1 MNNKNQGLLKV
12 IGNVMKQSR
21 LLSCGIIFTVFGA
34 VISALLPPL
43 VLERIINLLTAGN
56 AVSLSLAILYFVLLA
71 FTSILDCF
79 RESLLV
85 IFGQKITHRLRSV
98 LCEKMSRLPADTFV
112 KQEPGIVV
120 SRFVNDVDTVES
132 LFTSGIISMFADAC
146 KIISIFVILFVKN
159 KGLALVIL

>member
-98 LCEKMSRLPADTFV
+98 LCE
-112 KQEPGIVV
+112 
-120 SRFVNDVDTVES
+120 
-132 LFTSGIISMFADAC
+132 
-146 KIISIFVILFVKN
+146 
-159 KGLALVIL
+159 